1 MTQADAQERSVGG
14 RRWPSDPAI
23 VSTRLA
29 GSLLG
34 DYQVLGRIGHGGM
47 GAVYLARRVSLAR
60 VDRLYALKVMHE
72 HLTFDD
78 RSVSMMIDEAR
89 AAARIHHPNM
99 VAVEAIEED
108 GGRLYLV
115 MQYVEGCT
123 FGQLLK
129 RTPEFRDPGRILSIM
144 LDALEGLDAAHSAVD
159 YSGIP
164 LDVVHRDFT
173 PENILV
179 GVDGVARVAD
189 FGIAKTAIGEVQTSP
204 GARKGKYAYMSPE
217 QLTASPTDRRS
228 DIFSAGIVLYNAL
241 TGTRLFVGGS
251 DPHTMS
257 NILEQPVKPPSTVG
271 LRPLA
276 VFDRICLKALDR
288 DRERRYQSAAE
299 LASDLRAAA
308 YECGILPSRSPVA
321 NWVRIAFGRQLAERW
336 QVVRSLIAS
345 LPSDPPA
352 RESIWIE
359 PMGEPTPA
367 PRAARGT
374 EPRLPDVV

>member
-1 MTQADAQERSVGG
+1 
-14 RRWPSDPAI
+14 
-23 VSTRLA
+23 
-29 GSLLG
+29 
-34 DYQVLGRIGHGGM
+34 M

-78 RSVSMMIDEAR
+78 HAVAMMIDEAS

-108 GGRLYLV
+108 AGRLYLV

-123 FGQLLK
+123 FGQLLR
-129 RTPEFRDPGRILSIM
+129 RTPEFRDPCRIVSVM
-144 LDALEGLDAAHSAVD
+144 VDALDGLEAAHAAVD
-159 YSGIP
+159 YAGVP
-164 LDVVHRDFT
+164 LNVVHRDFT

-189 FGIAKTAIGEVQTSP
+189 FGIAKTAVAKSQTSP
-204 GARKGKYAYMSPE
+204 GARKGKFAYMSPE
-217 QLTASPTDRRS
+217 QLTGKSVDRRS
-228 DIFSAGIVLYNAL
+228 DVFSAGIVLYNAL
-241 TGTRLFVGGS
+241 TGLRLFVGGS

-257 NILEQPVKPPSTVG
+257 NILEQPIDRPSTVG
-271 LRPLA
+271 LRPPA
-276 VFDRICLKALDR
+276 EFDRICMKALAR
-288 DRERRYQSAAE
+288 DRNERYQTAAE

-308 YECGILPSRSPVA
+308 YQTGILPSRSPVG

-336 QVVRSLIAS
+336 KVVRPLIAS

-359 PMGEPTPA
+359 PVGDPTPA
-367 PRAARGT
+367 PIMPRGSS
-374 EPRLPDVV
+374 PSIKPF